1 MSERHHI
8 MAVDDEPQITRV
20 LRTALTAHGYDVRVA
35 HDGESALEMMKD
47 WRADLVV
54 TDLAMPNVDGV
65 ELCRRI
71 RQRSEIPIIVL
82 SVRDQETTKIE
93 ALDAG
98 ADDYVTKPF
107 SVDEL
112 MARVRA
118 NLRRVKEVTPGQSV
132 IEDGDFRID
141 LDDHRV
147 TVSGR
152 EVRLTPKEF
161 DLLVY
166 LAQHPR
172 KVITTRKLLGAVWGA
187 HSIEQP
193 EYVRVFVNHLRKK
206 LERDPETPR
215 YILNDPWVGYRFDPG
230 E

>member
-1 MSERHHI
+1 
-8 MAVDDEPQITRV
+8 
-20 LRTALTAHGYDVRVA
+20 
-35 HDGESALEMMKD
+35 
-47 WRADLVV
+47 
-54 TDLAMPNVDGV
+54 
-65 ELCRRI
+65 
-71 RQRSEIPIIVL
+71 VL

>member
-1 MSERHHI
+1 MTERHHI
-8 MAVDDEPQITRV
+8 LAVDDEPQITRV

-54 TDLAMPNVDGV
+54 TDLAMPNIDGV

-71 RQRSEIPIIVL
+71 RQKSEIPIIVL
-82 SVRDQETTKIE
+82 SVRDQDKTKIE

-118 NLRRVKEVTPGQSV
+118 NLRRLKEVSPAQTL
-132 IEDGDFRID
+132 IEDGDFLVD
-141 LDDHRV
+141 LDAHRV

-172 KVITTRKLLGAVWGA
+172 KLITTRKLLGAVWGA
-187 HSIEQP
+187 HSTEQP
-193 EYVRVFVNHLRKK
+193 EYVRVLVNHLRKK
-206 LERDPETPR
+206 LEPDSETPR
-215 YILNDPWVGYRFDPG
+215 YILNEPWVGYRFDPG